1 LGVCSKQSCADT
13 LTDDRCCRRTR
24 VPARRRNRPWESI
37 HGVSPLAPSE
47 TISESL
53 TKSDLQRKVLTH
65 ENGIPVICG
74 YGMSTILGPSA
85 NSTALFA
92 CPIRYSAPEYFSDE
106 TGTSSVRTKAGD
118 IYAFA
123 MVTLEV
129 ADSTST
135 FFSLILAL
143 DSIGTGT
150 ISSSTDGTHRFQ
162 AHSSGWSAHSYT
174 SRSTGNHQAHL
185 ELLDFAV
192 GSDTVVTA

>member
-1 LGVCSKQSCADT
+1 
-13 LTDDRCCRRTR
+13 
-24 VPARRRNRPWESI
+24 
-37 HGVSPLAPSE
+37 
-47 TISESL
+47 
-53 TKSDLQRKVLTH
+53 LTH

-185 ELLDFAV
+185 ELLDFAWISLWDQTPSSRP
-192 GSDTVVTA
+192 GMTDVVLALAKMCARPCMQDST